1 MSILASRYGFTRPA
15 AIAARLASL
24 RARFAPVATEVPAP
38 VLLLIPAAPIVPSA
52 APVEVEDARTF
63 TDADAP
69 PEMEVAPSTGTP
81 ASLALVEEAAR
92 TFDTAYQARIEY
104 LRALLAV
111 GHDRPF
117 IFGFDDLS
125 PEKLQ
130 TLVLA

>member
-1 MSILASRYGFTRPA
+1 MQVKQSYGFTRPA

-24 RARFAPVATEVPAP
+24 RTRFAP
-38 VLLLIPAAPIVPSA
+38 I
-52 APVEVEDARTF
+52 EVEDARTF

-69 PEMEVAPSTGTP
+69 PEMEVAPSIGTP

-92 TFDTAYQARIEY
+92 TFDAAYQARIEY
-104 LRALLAV
+104 LRALLTV

-117 IFGFDDLS
+117 VFGFDDLS

-130 TLVLA
+130 SLVLA

>member
-1 MSILASRYGFTRPA
+1 MSILASRYGYTRPA
-15 AIAARLASL
+15 AIAARLCAL
-24 RARFAPVATEVPAP
+24 RARFAPAPLPVAVPRP
-38 VLLLIPAAPIVPSA
+38 VAI
-52 APVEVEDARTF
+52 EVEDTRQF

-69 PEMEVAPSTGTP
+69 PEVEVAPSTGTP

-92 TFDTAYQARIEY
+92 NFDTAYQARIEY

-125 PEKLQ
+125 PERLQ